1 MVAIP
6 RIVITGGEPAGI
18 GPDIIIQ
25 LASRNAP
32 CELVAVADPKLL
44 QERARQLRV
53 PLTINLCELTS
64 APKPHKP
71 YHLSVVPVSLE
82 KPVTPGTLDVANV
95 PYVLNTIQTAA
106 DICIRGQ
113 AAGMVT
119 APIHKGIVISSGKPF
134 SGHTEF
140 LRDYSQAQHVV
151 MLLATHDLRVALT
164 TTHIPL
170 ADVPA
175 AITPELL
182 EKTLRILHLDMRKW
196 YKIADPTIF
205 VLGLNP
211 HAGENGYLG
220 REEIDIINPTL
231 DKLRKVGMRLV
242 GCVSADTAFTQ
253 KNLQRADAFLT
264 MYHDQGLPVL
274 KAVGFGEAVNITL
287 GLPFIRTSVDHGTA
301 LDIAGTGNANVSSL
315 RSAVNMAVEMAMRV

>member
-64 APKPHKP
+64 GPRPHKP
-71 YHLSVVPVSLE
+71 YHLNVVPVPLE

-95 PYVLNTIQTAA
+95 PYVLSTIQEAA

-119 APIHKGIVISSGKPF
+119 APIHKGIVISSGKSF
-134 SGHTEF
+134 CGHTEF
-140 LRDYSQAQHVV
+140 LRDYSQTQHVV

-182 EKTLRILHLDMRKW
+182 EKTLRVLHLDLRKW

-231 DKLRKVGMRLV
+231 EKLRKAGMRLV
-242 GCVSADTAFTQ
+242 GCISADTAFTQ
-253 KNLQRADAFLT
+253 KNLQSADAFLT

-315 RSAVNMAVEMAMRV
+315 RAAVNMAVEMAMRA